1 MSRMRFD
8 WFPCTKYPK
17 GVAATHE
24 TRGVGSRGGGLGRP
38 ETGKTCCLALALT
51 LALALAPGTG
61 NSSLL
66 GSFSLGGCANI
77 LIKFSPWQLSLHQSA
92 AATAKAAAQ
101 LLCSFSISPSL
112 SHSFLLP
119 SHACSVCLAVWQ
131 LPVYCRQ
138 PEHISCFCLKHVL
151 LHSITIN
158 IIIIVISSD
167 CL

>member
-24 TRGVGSRGGGLGRP
+24 AVVGKEGGGGLGRP
-38 ETGKTCCLALALT
+38 ETGKTCCLA

-92 AATAKAAAQ
+92 AATVEAAAQ
-101 LLCSFSISPSL
+101 LLCSLYLSL
-112 SHSFLLP
+112 SLSLTL
-119 SHACSVCLAVWQ
+119 SCSPHMRVL
-131 LPVYCRQ
+131 
-138 PEHISCFCLKHVL
+138 SVL
-151 LHSITIN
+151 LSGSCQFTAGSLN
-158 IIIIVISSD
+158 TFPASA
-167 CL
+167 